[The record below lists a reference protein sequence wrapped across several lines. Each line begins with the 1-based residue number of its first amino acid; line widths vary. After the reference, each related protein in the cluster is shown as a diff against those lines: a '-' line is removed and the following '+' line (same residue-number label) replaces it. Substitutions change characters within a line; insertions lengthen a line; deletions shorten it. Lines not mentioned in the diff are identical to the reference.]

1 MGGGGKVGISGGARV
16 GNNQGVGAGV
26 GKTGMGGKAGS
37 GKKTGTV
44 GTDVGSTRSGVGAN
58 RVLISVTW
66 ARCVA
71 EICGLA
77 RVVMGVRRVGS
88 RVGGE
93 AVSVSG
99 WVASVEVAGVAPEQ
113 ARVRAE
119 QQGQNGREH
128 QVSQQ
133 GTPLQSARRDTC
145 YSTQPEMQARGHEMP
160 IA

>member
-1 MGGGGKVGISGGARV
+1 MGGKVGG
-16 GNNQGVGAGV
+16 
-26 GKTGMGGKAGS
+26 

-44 GTDVGSTRSGVGAN
+44 GTDVGSRRSGVGAN
-58 RVLISVTW
+58 WVLISVTW

-71 EICGLA
+71 EICGL
-77 RVVMGVRRVGS
+77 VKVGMGVRRVGS

-133 GTPLQSARRDTC
+133 GTPLQSGRRDTC

>member
-1 MGGGGKVGISGGARV
+1 MGG
-16 GNNQGVGAGV
+16 
-26 GKTGMGGKAGS
+26 

-58 RVLISVTW
+58 WVLISAAW

-71 EICGLA
+71 EICGL
-77 RVVMGVRRVGS
+77 V

-119 QQGQNGREH
+119 QQGQNGREY

-133 GTPLQSARRDTC
+133 GPPLQSGRRDTC

-160 IA
+160 LA